1 MSDMSPFLWRSRAH
15 DAASIA
21 SASSLIVFLVKPP
34 DSDKLAQPG
43 QRAVLM
49 IGNKSMWF

>member
-1 MSDMSPFLWRSRAH
+1 MSDTSPFLWRSRAH
-15 DAASIA
+15 DATSIA
-21 SASSLIVFLVKPP
+21 SAGTLIVFLAKRP
-34 DSDKLAQPG
+34 DFGKLAQLG